1 MSILSIRDL
10 YKKILAPILLLPEKR
25 GKEKDAR
32 VTIHRRVEVTVERE
46 TISVIVPGQRPASAD
61 QAASRERD
69 FRVSRLE
76 LPAPQSPD
84 EEADSDP
91 AEFPEKPPAD

>member
-1 MSILSIRDL
+1 MSILSIRNL

-32 VTIHRRVEVTVERE
+32 VIVHRRVEVTVERE

-61 QAASRERD
+61 QAASRHRD
-69 FRVSRLE
+69 LRGSRPE
-76 LPAPQSPD
+76 LPALPALD
-84 EEADSDP
+84 EAADSDQ
-91 AEFPEKPPAD
+91 AKFPEKPQSD

>member
-32 VTIHRRVEVTVERE
+32 VTIHRRIEVTVERE
-46 TISVIVPGQRPASAD
+46 TISVIVLGQRPAPTD

-69 FRVSRLE
+69 FRISRPE
-76 LPAPQSPD
+76 LPALQSPD
-84 EEADSDP
+84 EAADSDP
-91 AEFPEKPPAD
+91 AEFPEKPQSD